1 MLYTLAVFVL
11 TLALIMLR
19 PKRVTEW
26 MAAALGGFLMLVAGK
41 VSLPE
46 AAHTL
51 LANWN
56 VFGFFLGLMSISA
69 LADAAGF
76 FEWAAFTTARQSG
89 GSARR
94 LFINVFLLGTV
105 ITTFLS
111 NDATALIL
119 TPIVFTLVSRLGLSP
134 LPYLYACIFIADTAS
149 LTLPVSNPVNIL
161 MVDAMRLALPDY
173 LSHLLLSSV
182 LAIAINLVLFLL
194 IFRRAVSVPLAA
206 ERLPQPRQAIRHPR
220 YFRFVVVSL
229 SLVAVAYLIVSTL
242 RGPLSLVAL
251 GGAFWLLAGGLA
263 TRQVSVRWLAKEI
276 SWGIFVFIAG
286 MLLVVRGVE
295 NAGITALLGR
305 ALLQAAGDSPAR
317 AVFLNAFGAAIG
329 SNLINNVPAMLVL
342 ISTLNS
348 VPGLSPLMQ
357 RAIIYSTI
365 LGTDLGPNVTIVGS
379 LAKVLWVVILRRRGL
394 EISPLQYFRTGV
406 AVTPWMLLAGAA
418 AIWLRLLLG

>member
-1 MLYTLAVFVL
+1 MLYTLIVFAL
-11 TLALIMLR
+11 TLVLIMLR
-19 PKRVTEW
+19 PRKVTEW

-46 AAHTL
+46 AARTL
-51 LANWN
+51 LASWN

-76 FEWAAFTTARQSG
+76 FEWAAFTAARRSG

-94 LFINVFLLGTV
+94 LFINVFLVGTV

-161 MVDAMRLALPDY
+161 MVDATRQALPDY
-173 LSHLLLSSV
+173 LSHLLLPSI
-182 LAIAINLVLFLL
+182 LAISINIGLFLL
-194 IFRRAVSVPLAA
+194 IFRRSISVPLAV

-220 YFRFVVVSL
+220 YFRFVVL
-229 SLVAVAYLIVSTL
+229 SLLLVAMAYIIVSTL
-242 RGPLSLVAL
+242 RGPLSLVAV
-251 GGAFWLLAGGLA
+251 GGAFLLLAGGLA
-263 TRQVSVRWLAKEI
+263 TRQVNVRWLAQEI
-276 SWGIFVFIAG
+276 SWGIFIFIAG
-286 MLLVVRGVE
+286 MLIVVRGVE
-295 NAGITALLGR
+295 NAGVTAALGR
-305 ALLQAAGDSPAR
+305 ALLQAAGNSPAR
-317 AVFLNAFGAAIG
+317 AVFLNTFGAAIG

-348 VPGLSPLMQ
+348 VPDLSPLMQ

-365 LGTDLGPNVTIVGS
+365 LGADLGPNITIVGS

-394 EISPLQYFRTGV
+394 EISPLQYFRTGL
-406 AVTPWMLLAGAA
+406 AVTPWMLLAGAT